1 MYSYALITNH
11 HHMIGNWLLKL
22 LHFWSWNPHCFL
34 FAEHRTTKT
43 DFVLRRCGC
52 SFLWPVSEPE
62 ERSKIN
68 RIQPSTI
75 GISWDLIWFNSS
87 NSIVNGWISRKSR
100 GNMRK
105 RWFLPQQSPAYY
117 IGLQFRFFFFQPIL
131 GNDQRGEHPAPRDSS
146 LCGHVYPGAV
156 IICRCIANSKFT
168 VDNWQL
174 II

>member
-43 DFVLRRCGC
+43 DFVLRRCGR

-105 RWFLPQQSPAYY
+105 RWFLPQQSPTYY
-117 IGLQFRFFFFQPIL
+117 IGLQFRFFFFNLFWETINVASIPHLVIQACAAMFIL
-131 GNDQRGEHPAPRDSS
+131 GQSS
-146 LCGHVYPGAV
+146 YADALQIP
-156 IICRCIANSKFT
+156 S
-168 VDNWQL
+168 L
-174 II
+174 L